1 VSRYPLRRPR
11 LGQANHSRR
20 KIRSSGCDGCVIWRL
35 VAGPVAQCVPKMRT
49 TEANK
54 TVANAAISV
63 CANVHIRIAFEAM
76 ISGISTAA
84 RRERPI
90 LEDILTPLAMPS
102 TQLSTSSSLGCVAI
116 SLVVPTIVGAG
127 DGSDGPG
134 ATGAGRLTGA
144 ALTPNCIC
152 ASISGDVVVTQTV
165 RRKFSLPAKTTVE

>member
-1 VSRYPLRRPR
+1 
-11 LGQANHSRR
+11 
-20 KIRSSGCDGCVIWRL
+20 
-35 VAGPVAQCVPKMRT
+35 MRT

-116 SLVVPTIVGAG
+116 SLMVPTIVGAG

-165 RRKFSLPAKTTVE
+165 RRRFSLSAKTTVE

>member
-1 VSRYPLRRPR
+1 
-11 LGQANHSRR
+11 
-20 KIRSSGCDGCVIWRL
+20 
-35 VAGPVAQCVPKMRT
+35 MRT

-116 SLVVPTIVGAG
+116 SLVVPTIVGAHRRG
-127 DGSDGPG
+127 PAHWCRPHAELHLRLNQWRRRRDADGQAEIFIVRQNYRRIGEHFDQEPDT
-134 ATGAGRLTGA
+134 AVQLDQ
-144 ALTPNCIC
+144 P
-152 ASISGDVVVTQTV
+152 VP
-165 RRKFSLPAKTTVE
+165 RRKHESRFDGCFV